1 MKYQLWHNMSETTQ
15 KLIESTF
22 PILASDNDLV
32 NNILSECTIKDMPA
46 GATLVEVDQYIKAIP
61 LIISGKVKVFR
72 EDEDGNE
79 LFLYYLE
86 AGDACAIS
94 FACTLDNHI
103 SMVRAVVIEDAEII
117 SVPIRL
123 MPEWM
128 KKYQGWYR
136 FVITTYNKRFEELL
150 RTLDSIAFHRM
161 DTRLTEY
168 LRTNSQALNTKELRL
183 SHQDIAT
190 ELNTSREVISRL
202 LKKMETQGMVEL
214 GRNRI
219 KIIDLD

>member
-1 MKYQLWHNMSETTQ
+1 MSETIQ
-15 KLIESTF
+15 HVLDQTF
-22 PILASDNDLV
+22 PFLGSEQELV
-32 NNILSECTIKDMPA
+32 GDIQKECSFKEIPA
-46 GATLVEVDQYIKAIP
+46 GATLVEVDQYIKTIP
-61 LIISGKVKVFR
+61 LIISGKVKVYR

-94 FACTLDNHI
+94 FACTLENHI

-123 MPEWM
+123 MSEWM
-128 KKYQGWYR
+128 KKYPGWYR

-161 DTRLTEY
+161 DERLAEY
-168 LRTNSQALNTKELRL
+168 LRTNSQALNTKELKL

-202 LKKMETQGMVEL
+202 LKKMETQGMVSL

-219 KIIDLD
+219 QIIDLD

>member
-1 MKYQLWHNMSETTQ
+1 MSETVQQVIDQAFPLLATEAELINDIQ
-15 KLIESTF
+15 KDCTF
-22 PILASDNDLV
+22 KEV
-32 NNILSECTIKDMPA
+32 PA
-46 GATLVEVDQYIKAIP
+46 GATLVEVDQYIKTIP

-94 FACTLDNHI
+94 FACTLESHI

-117 SVPIRL
+117 SVPTRL
-123 MPEWM
+123 MSEWM
-128 KKYQGWYR
+128 KKYPGWYR

-161 DTRLTEY
+161 DSRLTEY

-202 LKKMETQGMVEL
+202 LKKMETQGMVLL

-219 KIIDLD
+219 QIIDLD